1 MTGHGEAE
9 THHWQ
14 LWPDSIVCIVNAGV
28 AGTPHPLGT
37 EGRQARQHRRW
48 EVVSLITLNH
58 RWQGYMVGPVG
69 DAAAA

>member
-1 MTGHGEAE
+1 MAEAE

-37 EGRQARQHRRW
+37 EGQWARQHRRW

>member
-1 MTGHGEAE
+1 M
-9 THHWQ
+9 
-14 LWPDSIVCIVNAGV
+14 NAGV
-28 AGTPHPLGT
+28 AGTPHPLWT

-58 RWQGYMVGPVG
+58 RWQGDMVGPVG

>member
-1 MTGHGEAE
+1 MGPSAPE
-9 THHWQ
+9 
-14 LWPDSIVCIVNAGV
+14 
-28 AGTPHPLGT
+28 
-37 EGRQARQHRRW
+37 W